1 VEWLTTS
8 VTSGRVRHDAQR
20 TIQITI
26 DASLLPVGD
35 HDATLIIETTDPA
48 HPEMRIPIHVSVVQR
63 PTVAYLSVGSAATID
78 GVSIKNEDIFTVYD
92 DDSVELF
99 FDGSDLGMGG
109 LKIDA
114 FAFAPSGDLVMS
126 FTEPGGVPGIIGTVD
141 DSDLVRFLAD
151 SLGPD
156 TAGTFVRY
164 FDGSDVGLSSDGE
177 DVDALE
183 IRANGA
189 LLISTSGSAS
199 VPGIASADDSDAL
212 RFVPS
217 HLGSTTSGTWYRW
230 FDGSD
235 VGLGTTGEDTD
246 ALATWSGAIGLS
258 TTGSLAVP
266 GLRAANEDVALF
278 HPTHTGSDTDGT
290 WMSRYFDGSAFGLGA
305 NNVTGFETAP

>member
-1 VEWLTTS
+1 
-8 VTSGRVRHDAQR
+8 
-20 TIQITI
+20 
-26 DASLLPVGD
+26 
-35 HDATLIIETTDPA
+35 
-48 HPEMRIPIHVSVVQR
+48 
-63 PTVAYLSVGSAATID
+63 
-78 GVSIKNEDIFTVYD
+78 
-92 DDSVELF
+92 
-99 FDGSDLGMGG
+99 
-109 LKIDA
+109 
-114 FAFAPSGDLVMS
+114 MS

-141 DSDLVRFLAD
+141 DSDLVRFVAD

-189 LLISTSGSAS
+189 LLISTSGTAS

-217 HLGSTTSGTWYRW
+217 HLGGTTSGTWHRW

-235 VGLGTTGEDTD
+235 VGLSTSGEDMD
-246 ALATWSGAIGLS
+246 ALATWGGAIGLS

-266 GLRAANEDVALF
+266 GLRAEDEDVVLF

-290 WMSRYFDGSAFGLGA
+290 WIGRYFDGSAFGLAA
-305 NNVTGFETAP
+305 NDVTGFETAP